1 MKTTPKENKLAR
13 ILKTY
18 SILNATVGLLQSLF
32 LWFSTSIDYFFEA
45 FASFAEVLVASV
57 AIYALGEIIQLL
69 HGIYLNTCK
78 EEVAPDELP
87 DL

>member
-1 MKTTPKENKLAR
+1 MKTTPKENKLAN

-18 SILNATVGLLQSLF
+18 SFLNASVGLVWSIY
-32 LWFSTSIDYFFEA
+32 LWITELYFSEA
-45 FASFAEVLVASV
+45 FAQFADYVVASV

-69 HGIYLNTCK
+69 YTISLNTAK
-78 EEVAPDELP
+78 EEVITGELP

>member
-1 MKTTPKENKLAR
+1 MNTTPKENKLAN
-13 ILKTY
+13 ILKKY
-18 SILNATVGLLQSLF
+18 SILNVSMGLVISVY
-32 LWFSTSIDYFFEA
+32 LWLTELYFSEA
-45 FASFAEVLVASV
+45 FAQFAEYVVASV

-78 EEVAPDELP
+78 EEVSPDELP

>member
-18 SILNATVGLLQSLF
+18 SILNATVGLVISVY
-32 LWFSTSIDYFFEA
+32 LWITELYFSEA
-45 FASFAEVLVASV
+45 FAQFADYVVTSV

-78 EEVAPDELP
+78 EEVVPDELP